1 MRPGGSALWRK
12 RAFALPQRVNALVRS
27 SELSKPYSLD
37 SPVEFSQTWG
47 GVHCATGEPDTGK
60 KPDATTTGTIV
71 NPAFGAGFSF
81 GIRDLPRKRALS
93 PANPLI
99 PGRG

>member
-37 SPVEFSQTWG
+37 SPLEFSQTWG

-60 KPDATTTGTIV
+60 NRTRQLRVRWIHY
-71 NPAFGAGFSF
+71 FGAGFSF
-81 GIRDLPRKRALS
+81 GIRNAPREKALS